1 MLTKTIF
8 NKNMTNFYTDTK
20 MTPLDDITNKDKKAI
35 STAINQALNSRFL
48 SSKKLASVLMVKGQ
62 CILWGEST

>member
-1 MLTKTIF
+1 MAIHNC
-8 NKNMTNFYTDTK
+8 NKNVKNFYTNTK
-20 MTPLDDITNKDKKAI
+20 ITPLDDISSKDKKAI
-35 STAINQALNSRFL
+35 QLAIKQAKQSRFM